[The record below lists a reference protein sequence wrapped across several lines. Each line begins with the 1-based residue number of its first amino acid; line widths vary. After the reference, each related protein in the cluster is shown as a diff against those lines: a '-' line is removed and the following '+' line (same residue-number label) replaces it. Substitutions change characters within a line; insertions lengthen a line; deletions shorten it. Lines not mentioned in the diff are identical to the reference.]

1 MKIIQYERN
10 DKGNKNDNSYVIAKF
25 NKICHKV

>member
-10 DKGNKNDNSYVIAKF
+10 DKGNKNSNVIAKF